1 MDGRQRKYIG
11 CTGDVTKLS
20 MSAELHSNWSS
31 PAENESMAAKQ
42 KSLREKLNSP
52 RRISLILFMVLAGA
66 AVFYYA
72 ALSPQDFG
80 RVHDDSIYVT
90 TAKSLATGQG
100 YRIISLPYEPA
111 QTKYPPL
118 HPFLLSLIWRAYP
131 QFPQNLVPM
140 MILTI
145 AATLGFLA
153 VSYQYMVKFGYA
165 SSWQAVV
172 VVILAVVNWRT
183 LVMATSL
190 YSEAVYALVS
200 VVALYLAE
208 KYEQQDKHHVT
219 GVLTGVAIG
228 LTYLTRSV
236 GVTLLITL
244 ALNFALRKQWKKA
257 LIPVAVASLFVVGW
271 ALWCRANKTTAEG
284 INVAYYT
291 NYFDHINYVIHS
303 LQDQN
308 NMSKAGVLLYL
319 LSRNAFIFTLVSP
332 MVVIL
337 GVDFT
342 LAQYFGFVT
351 LFILAGFVRQI
362 RTRLRLLHIYI
373 ILYLAMNAFVPFP
386 SYDRYLIPLIPFV
399 LMFVVAEAGRLV
411 ILIRNELTKNGQLIK
426 QVSAALIGL
435 ALSIS
440 AGTVLYN
447 QSSEIYGRV
456 RTASLQ
462 KTAKPAPEDVEA
474 IAWINEHTD
483 PSDVLVCYHDP
494 VYFLFTGR
502 RIARSLPMR
511 EWIDWREDKVP
522 VATIEEL
529 FFRVVNEDNGR
540 YLVVTSTDYDIEDQ
554 TGQYR
559 AIRDGIIGRH
569 PETFIPVFFS
579 GDGLSKIFRVENR

>member
-1 MDGRQRKYIG
+1 
-11 CTGDVTKLS
+11 
-20 MSAELHSNWSS
+20 
-31 PAENESMAAKQ
+31 MAAKQ
-42 KSLREKLNSP
+42 KSFREKLNSP
-52 RRISLILFMVLAGA
+52 RRISLILFMVLAA
-66 AVFYYA
+66 AGVFYYA
-72 ALSPQDFG
+72 TLSTQDFG
-80 RVHDDSIYVT
+80 SAHDDSIYVT

-145 AATLGFLA
+145 AATLSFLA
-153 VSYQYMVKFGYA
+153 ISYRYLVKHGYA

-200 VVALYLAE
+200 IVALYLAE
-208 KYEQQDKHHVT
+208 KYEQQDQARLT
-219 GVLTGVAIG
+219 GVLVGVAIG

-236 GVTLLITL
+236 GVTLLMAL
-244 ALNFALRKQWKKA
+244 ALNFALRRKWKKA

-271 ALWCRANKTTAEG
+271 GLWCRANRTTAEG

-308 NMSKAGVLLYL
+308 NMSKAEVLLYL
-319 LSRNAFIFTLVSP
+319 LSRNAFIFILVSP

-342 LAQYFGFVT
+342 LAQYFGFAT
-351 LFILAGFVRQI
+351 LFILAGFVRQV
-362 RTRLRLLHIYI
+362 RSRLRLLHIYL
-373 ILYLAMNAFVPFP
+373 ILYLAMNAIVPFP

-399 LMFVVAEAGRLV
+399 LMFVVAEAARLV
-411 ILIRNELTKNGQLIK
+411 TLIRHELTKNGRVIK
-426 QVSAALIGL
+426 QVSAAIIGL
-435 ALSIS
+435 ALLIS

-447 QSSEIYGRV
+447 HCSEIFRRLGQ
-456 RTASLQ
+456 ASLE
-462 KTAKPAPEDVEA
+462 KTGKPAPEDIEA
-474 IAWINEHTD
+474 IQWINEHTN
-483 PSDVLVCYHDP
+483 PSDVLVGYHDP

-502 RIARSLPMR
+502 KTARSLPMR
-511 EWIDWREDKVP
+511 EWIDWREGKVSLE
-522 VATIEEL
+522 AIEDL
-529 FFRVVNEDNGR
+529 FFRVVKEDNGR

-569 PETFIPVFFS
+569 PETFIPVFYS
-579 GDGLSKIFRVENR
+579 ADGLSKVFRVENK